1 MEEKQ
6 RKELIKKIIEEQDIV
21 ALYTYDGFNKS
32 LGIMQEYSKGI
43 LYSGLKKFI
52 LQNSEMLKKFTTK
65 NLYTLLAS
73 TYDESEKQMI
83 NEQIAERLKKEE
95 FFCEDIDSEVFLHP
109 IHTYDSYGKIDK
121 DVRNKINIELEKQ
134 LKELGKEYEIIDKNQ
149 LVAGLKE
156 VTALFEEADGLW
168 INLQGKDRKEKLEKN
183 NINLNNELVNEHIQK
198 NFLETNLGKAINTA
212 VDIGIRAIFP
222 DFFEDQIID
231 IKDNLLNY
239 GLKDGIRQTID
250 DAIDMGR
257 SAIGIVTGNFES
269 INQMQNAVKNGGI
282 IDGISSLLDT
292 VIDKVKKAG
301 LINNTIA
308 KTIKQGKNI
317 ILNNVENNITS
328 TFNKQYESIDYA
340 NKYISNWKENFEK
353 KDFSGMEKEYKKI
366 EKQLNNIA
374 PIEKT
379 INEAK
384 TIMTL
389 HNLIKNNGQ
398 NFNLS
403 KEQLELA
410 EKLK

>member
-1 MEEKQ
+1 ME
-6 RKELIKKIIEEQDIV
+6 I
-21 ALYTYDGFNKS
+21 
-32 LGIMQEYSKGI
+32 
-43 LYSGLKKFI
+43 
-52 LQNSEMLKKFTTK
+52 
-65 NLYTLLAS
+65 
-73 TYDESEKQMI
+73 
-83 NEQIAERLKKEE
+83 
-95 FFCEDIDSEVFLHP
+95 
-109 IHTYDSYGKIDK
+109 
-121 DVRNKINIELEKQ
+121 
-134 LKELGKEYEIIDKNQ
+134 
-149 LVAGLKE
+149 
-156 VTALFEEADGLW
+156 
-168 INLQGKDRKEKLEKN
+168 EKLEKN

-250 DAIDMGR
+250 DAIDIGR

-308 KTIKQGKNI
+308 RTIKQGKNI

>member
-1 MEEKQ
+1 ME
-6 RKELIKKIIEEQDIV
+6 I
-21 ALYTYDGFNKS
+21 
-32 LGIMQEYSKGI
+32 
-43 LYSGLKKFI
+43 
-52 LQNSEMLKKFTTK
+52 
-65 NLYTLLAS
+65 
-73 TYDESEKQMI
+73 
-83 NEQIAERLKKEE
+83 
-95 FFCEDIDSEVFLHP
+95 
-109 IHTYDSYGKIDK
+109 
-121 DVRNKINIELEKQ
+121 
-134 LKELGKEYEIIDKNQ
+134 
-149 LVAGLKE
+149 
-156 VTALFEEADGLW
+156 
-168 INLQGKDRKEKLEKN
+168 EKLEKN

-198 NFLETNLGKAINTA
+198 NFLETNLGKAINTE